1 MNKKL
6 WLNLYVAF
14 VAVLA
19 ASAVLWAERAESLV
33 AGPWQVV
40 CFIVI
45 GFMLD
50 LAANP
55 LRVAATGSVSF
66 IVFMSAGL
74 LYGGFW
80 GAWIAAVSTLLS
92 QLAHQR
98 PVQRIVFNISQRSL
112 AIAAAILVY
121 KAIGGGLPPVY
132 LSSVGPVEPGSL
144 QRDLGFFFVFAAVF
158 FAVNTISVSA
168 VIAISSGQKFREVWY
183 LNSKGVVGYDLGAS
197 ALAMLVAW
205 LFHRAEEGAAYG
217 PFGLLGVFVIILT
230 IRHIYGM
237 YRKLQSSG
245 RELLDLMVKA
255 IEARDPYTSGHS
267 IRVATLAKAIAQE
280 CGMPTAEV
288 EQVYTAALLHDVG
301 KIHEEFAPLLRK
313 DSKLTPDE
321 MALLQTHPVKS
332 ADLVGIISSF
342 RGMVQDAVR
351 SHHERWDGKGYPDGV
366 AGEMI
371 PRGARMIMISDTID
385 AMSTDRP
392 YRKRLPLEAV
402 LAELQRHKGAQFDP
416 LLVEITINSVNVRR
430 VISDL
435 QGVTSDIK
443 EPSSQLDLGGSQ
455 RALKQ
460 DLILWRPRRVL

>member
-1 MNKKL
+1 L
-6 WLNLYVAF
+6 
-14 VAVLA
+14 
-19 ASAVLWAERAESLV
+19 
-33 AGPWQVV
+33 
-40 CFIVI
+40 
-45 GFMLD
+45 
-50 LAANP
+50 
-55 LRVAATGSVSF
+55 
-66 IVFMSAGL
+66 
-74 LYGGFW
+74 
-80 GAWIAAVSTLLS
+80 
-92 QLAHQR
+92 
-98 PVQRIVFNISQRSL
+98 
-112 AIAAAILVY
+112 
-121 KAIGGGLPPVY
+121 
-132 LSSVGPVEPGSL
+132 
-144 QRDLGFFFVFAAVF
+144 FFVFAAVY
-158 FAVNTISVSA
+158 FAVNSVAVSF
-168 VIAISSGQKFREVWY
+168 VIALSSGQRFREVWH
-183 LNSKGVVGYDLGAS
+183 LNAKGVLGYDLGAS

-205 LFHRAEEGAAYG
+205 LFHRAEEGSVYG
-217 PFGLLGVFVIILT
+217 PFGLIGVFVLILT

-280 CGMPTAEV
+280 CGMPIAEV

-351 SHHERWDGKGYPDGV
+351 SHHERWDGKGYPDGL

-435 QGVTSDIK
+435 QTLTGDIK

-455 RALKQ
+455 RMLKQ

>member
-1 MNKKL
+1 MKQRL
-6 WLNLYVAF
+6 RLNLFVAL

-19 ASAVLWAERAESLV
+19 ATSMIWADQATSFAPGL
-33 AGPWQVV
+33 WQVV
-40 CFIVI
+40 AFIFI
-45 GFMLD
+45 AFILD
-50 LAANP
+50 LTANP
-55 LRVAATGSVSF
+55 LRVAATGSLSF
-66 IVFMSAGL
+66 VVQMSAGL

-80 GAWIAAVSTLLS
+80 GAWIAATSTLAS

-98 PVQRIVFNISQRSL
+98 PAQRIVFNISQRAL
-112 AIAAAILVY
+112 AVASAILVY
-121 KAIGGGLPPVY
+121 QALGGGLPPVY
-132 LSSVGPVEPGSL
+132 LSSVGPVAPGAL
-144 QRDLGFFFVFAAVF
+144 QRDLGLFFVFAAVY
-158 FAVNTISVSA
+158 FAVNSVAVSF
-168 VIAISSGQKFREVWY
+168 VIALSSGQRFREVWH
-183 LNSKGVVGYDLGAS
+183 LNAKGVLGYDLGAS

-205 LFHRAEEGAAYG
+205 LFHRAEEGSVYG
-217 PFGLLGVFVIILT
+217 PFGLIGVFVLILT

-288 EQVYTAALLHDVG
+288 EQVYTAALLHD
-301 KIHEEFAPLLRK
+301 K

-351 SHHERWDGKGYPDGV
+351 SHHERWDGKGYPDGL

-402 LAELQRHKGAQFDP
+402 LAELQRHKAAQFDP

-435 QGVTSDIK
+435 QTLTGDIK

-455 RALKQ
+455 RMLKQ